1 MIINTRRLLANSARR
16 AVMQA
21 GRKRSR
27 RRHSYAQFA
36 VRSVLGTMAAR
47 LFFAVLRWH

>member
-21 GRKRSR
+21 GKKPNK
-27 RRHSYAQFA
+27 RRHSYAQYV
-36 VRSVLGTMAAR
+36 VRSVLGTMIAR
-47 LFFAVLRWH
+47 MLFAVLRG